1 MNLTLDLLSFG
12 VDERTFIQVGP
23 CRITKLYETGLT
35 DLYEV
40 RMDHAKLVFVLGKT
54 PKAAFRVIK
63 ESDTSGVLE
72 VYGHCT
78 SFCIECSYEDIYK
91 FEVFMRI
98 DVQFVCE
105 VNLLGLIEQIK
116 EIVETKQLNVEPI
129 IKSSVSKAA

>member
-12 VDERTFIQVGP
+12 VDERTYIQVGP
-23 CRITKLYETGLT
+23 CRITKLYETGVT

-40 RMDHAKLVFVLGKT
+40 RMDHAKLVFILGKT

-63 ESDTSGVLE
+63 ESDSSGVLE
-72 VYGHCT
+72 VYGHCS

-91 FEVFMRI
+91 FEVFMQV

-105 VNLLGLIEQIK
+105 VDLLNLIEQIK
-116 EIVETKQLNVEPI
+116 EIVETEQMNLGPI

>member
-12 VDERTFIQVGP
+12 VDERTYIQVGP
-23 CRITKLYETGLT
+23 CRITKLYETGVT

-40 RMDHAKLVFVLGKT
+40 RMDHAKLVFILGKT

-63 ESDTSGVLE
+63 ESDSSGVLE
-72 VYGHCT
+72 VYGHCS

-91 FEVFMRI
+91 FEVFMQV

-105 VNLLGLIEQIK
+105 VDLLNLIEQIK
-116 EIVETKQLNVEPI
+116 EIVETKQMNVGPL